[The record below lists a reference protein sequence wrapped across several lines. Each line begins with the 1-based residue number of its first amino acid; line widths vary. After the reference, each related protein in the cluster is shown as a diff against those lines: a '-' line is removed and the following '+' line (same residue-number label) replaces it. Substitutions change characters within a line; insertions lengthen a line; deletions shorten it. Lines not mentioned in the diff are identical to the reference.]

1 MQNTSASPTI
11 VVLAHRRAD
20 HLFQVVESLRAASG
34 FSRHRVL
41 GIVDGEWPDSTKV
54 LREGLDPQL
63 LIRVRHEGHLHPRN
77 RIARNLQI
85 GLDLAFNHFSSP
97 YCIVLEDDI
106 VVSDDFL
113 DFVAAVHA
121 KHAKNPLFRAVN
133 GFSKVSPKA
142 GALPSDYVR
151 LNYGVGWGWALPRRS
166 YRQVQK
172 LLARCGD
179 FHWDGLVEPFMR
191 TGYVVNPLRS
201 RVINIGFDG
210 SGAHTGSEE
219 HQNTGRQMASSL
231 LGPSEWRSTSTNL
244 RLVARDFPWRQDVV
258 PLDALGATGR
268 LLAYGNGVLL
278 FLLSALRYGLR
289 NSPVWTSL
297 LGLRRI
303 RRLLLR
309 VIPRL
314 AAQRRQEG

>member
-1 MQNTSASPTI
+1 MQTTSAPATI

-20 HLFQVVESLRAASG
+20 HLFQVVESLRAANG

-41 GIVDGEWPDSTKV
+41 GIVDGEWPDSMKV
-54 LREGLDPQL
+54 LREGLDPEL
-63 LIRVRHEGHLHPRN
+63 LMRVKHEGGLHPRN

-121 KHAKNPLFRAVN
+121 KHAKDPLFRAVN

-142 GALPSDYVR
+142 GALPADYVR

-172 LLARCGD
+172 LLARSGD

-210 SGAHTGSEE
+210 TGAHTGSEG
-219 HQNTGRQMASSL
+219 HQTTGRQMVSSL
-231 LGPSEWRSTSTNL
+231 LGPNEWRSTSSNL
-244 RLVARDFPWRQDVV
+244 RLVPRDFPWRQDAV
-258 PLDALGATGR
+258 PLDVLGATGR
-268 LLAYGNGVLL
+268 LLAYVAGQGL
-278 FLLSALRYGLR
+278 FMLSALRYRLR
-289 NSPVWTSL
+289 NLPLWTSL
-297 LGLRRI
+297 LGLREL
-303 RRLLLR
+303 RRSLLR
-309 VIPRL
+309 AFPLL
-314 AAQRRQEG
+314 AGQREQEG